1 MIYWILFVLYI
12 FIGLAFGTGLLI
24 VTEDNNSVVMFT
36 LAIFGW
42 PALLLYLVAAL
53 FVYVGVHI
61 GLILLKVFNKE

>member
-1 MIYWILFVLYI
+1 MIHWILFTLYI
-12 FIGLAFGTGLLI
+12 FIGLAFGSGLLI
-24 VTEDNNSVVMFT
+24 ITKNYNVIIFT

-42 PALLLYLVAAL
+42 LALLLYLVAAL

>member
-1 MIYWILFVLYI
+1 MIHWILFTLYI
-12 FIGLAFGTGLLI
+12 FIGLAFGSGLLI
-24 VTEDNNSVVMFT
+24 ITKNDNVIIFT

-42 PALLLYLVAAL
+42 PVLLLYLVAAL

>member
-1 MIYWILFVLYI
+1 MIHWILFTLYI
-12 FIGLAFGTGLLI
+12 FIGLAFGSGLLI
-24 VTEDNNSVVMFT
+24 ITKNDNAIIFT

-42 PALLLYLVAAL
+42 PALFLYLVAAL

>member
-1 MIYWILFVLYI
+1 MIHWILFTLYI
-12 FIGLAFGTGLLI
+12 FIGLAFGSGLLI
-24 VTEDNNSVVMFT
+24 ITKNDNVIIFT